1 MLAQSFYLDDEPSIN
16 ELEFSIKHDA
26 EDLLR
31 RTDVDALTAT
41 DINLIKLIL
50 CSGLYPN
57 IAISD
62 EANYARKLQEQ
73 AFHTS
78 SKK

>member
-1 MLAQSFYLDDEPSIN
+1 MSTPDDEPSIN

-26 EDLLR
+26 AELLK
-31 RTDVDALTAT
+31 RTDVDTITAS
-41 DINLIKLIL
+41 DLNLIKLIL

-78 SKK
+78 NKR